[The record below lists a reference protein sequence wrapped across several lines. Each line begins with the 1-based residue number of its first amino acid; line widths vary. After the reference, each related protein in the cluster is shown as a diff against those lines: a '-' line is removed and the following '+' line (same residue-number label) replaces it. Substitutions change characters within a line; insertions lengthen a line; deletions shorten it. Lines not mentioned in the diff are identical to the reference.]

1 MLDVCRFIPGARAVT
16 RPQRIASHQAFE
28 SLERL
33 FVQPPAADG
42 DRPRSTGGRAM
53 STNISPPPNRWAAAA
68 PRKQLVVGMG
78 DMLTSNDTAATLVTY
93 SLGSC
98 VGVAIYDPV
107 AKVGGLLHAMLPD
120 STINLDRAS
129 KRPFMFVDTGLPAMF
144 HAVYALG
151 GLKHRL
157 VFKIGQRNVE
167 ATVAMLERNGVKIS
181 GRETGGRE
189 SRTVKLDLSN
199 GNFTLDIPGKA
210 PYLL

>member
-1 MLDVCRFIPGARAVT
+1 
-16 RPQRIASHQAFE
+16 
-28 SLERL
+28 
-33 FVQPPAADG
+33 
-42 DRPRSTGGRAM
+42 M
-53 STNISPPPNRWAAAA
+53 STTLASPVNRWAAPA
-68 PRKQLVVGMG
+68 PKKQLIVGMG
-78 DMLTSNDTAATLVTY
+78 DMLTSNDSSATLVTY

-120 STINLDRAS
+120 STINLDRAT

-157 VFKIGQRNVE
+157 IIKLCGGAEFLDEKKIFKIGQRNVD
-167 ATVAMLERNGVKIS
+167 ATVAMLQRNGAAIAGK
-181 GRETGGRE
+181 ETGGRE

-199 GNFTLDIPGKA
+199 GNFTLDIPGKT
-210 PYLL
+210 PYLI

>member
-1 MLDVCRFIPGARAVT
+1 
-16 RPQRIASHQAFE
+16 
-28 SLERL
+28 
-33 FVQPPAADG
+33 
-42 DRPRSTGGRAM
+42 M
-53 STNISPPPNRWAAAA
+53 STTVSPPLNRWVAAA
-68 PRKQLVVGMG
+68 PKKQLIVGMG
-78 DMLTSNDTAATLVTY
+78 DMLASNDSSAHLVTY

-129 KRPFMFVDTGLPAMF
+129 KRPFMFVDTGMPAMF
-144 HAVYALG
+144 HAVYAMG

-157 VFKIGQRNVE
+157 IIKLCGGAEFLDEKKIFKIGQRNVE
-167 ATVAMLERNGVKIS
+167 ATLGMLQRNGVSVAGK
-181 GRETGGRE
+181 ETGGRE

-199 GNFTLDIPGKA
+199 GNFTLDIPGKT